1 MKSDLTF
8 AAISVLG
15 PVALVFVAAEAH
27 TLPLIFEWLW
37 HLSLKLSYDPLLVA
51 TFLLSGTLVLGKGV
65 DLYRDIKE
73 HRAAKA
79 AAKVIRP
86 VANDRPKAASAGHHI
101 GLAA

>member
-37 HLSLKLSYDPLLVA
+37 HISLQLTYDPLLVA

-79 AAKVIRP
+79 GAKAGRP
-86 VANDRPKAASAGHHI
+86 AANDRPAAPSPKHHI